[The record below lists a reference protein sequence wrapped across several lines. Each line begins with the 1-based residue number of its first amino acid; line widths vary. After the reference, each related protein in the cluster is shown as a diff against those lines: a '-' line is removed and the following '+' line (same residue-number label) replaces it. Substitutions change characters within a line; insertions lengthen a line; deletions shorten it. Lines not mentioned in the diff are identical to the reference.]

1 MTTMVPESRA
11 VDPAA
16 LHNVRREVR
25 HILENT
31 PAYWELPQDTRQE
44 MANAMVR
51 VGTYLVDGE
60 RPGSRSQTGARQLA
74 EDDDSPRQP
83 PSDQPFNPG
92 TAKDDFG
99 DVASRAGT
107 DAFAAEV
114 KAVNFPQ
121 FVADLIHGTFDAIVT
136 ASIKQMD
143 AYSELLKNVTKSLDE
158 YMRDNVTENNA
169 RDYLAGKYPD
179 ALSVDTSGGAPKLA
193 PAASASSM
201 QLPDFM
207 KDLGL
212 PQPVDTL
219 DQDTI
224 DQTLVPAARQRM
236 ALDRQHLLATMV
248 LMGINRLVVTDGD
261 INAKVLFQL
270 DSVDKA
276 VRGGSQTQNFS
287 DTETRNKSKFGW
299 WFSPSTSSEE
309 TTNFTVATT
318 KTASS
323 QAEVDLHTK
332 LSGEVNVRFKTDAFP
347 LDKMADIIGVD
358 KIGNEQVGTGKNLQ
372 SQPSGNREPA
382 PPLPLPPMPSISIR
396 GVAQPAPPAGR

>member
-1 MTTMVPESRA
+1 MTIAPQLDPPQA
-11 VDPAA
+11 HDVDPAT

-31 PAYWELPQDTRQE
+31 PSYWELPQQARQE

-60 RPGSRSQTGARQLA
+60 QPKASAQARALA
-74 EDDDSPRQP
+74 DP
-83 PSDQPFNPG
+83 PAPQPFDPG
-92 TAKDDFG
+92 NAESDFG
-99 DVASRAGT
+99 DKASRSGVKS
-107 DAFAAEV
+107 FADEV
-114 KAVNFPQ
+114 KSVNFPQ

-143 AYSELLKNVTKSLDE
+143 AYAELLKNVTKSLDE
-158 YMRDNVTENNA
+158 YMRDNVSENNA
-169 RDYLAGKYPD
+169 RDYLAQKYPD
-179 ALSVDTSGGAPKLA
+179 SLNVDTSGGAPKLTPA
-193 PAASASSM
+193 PNANAM

-212 PQPVDTL
+212 PQPVDNL
-219 DQDTI
+219 DQETI
-224 DQTLVPAARQRM
+224 EGTLVPAARQRM

-270 DSVDKA
+270 DTVDKA
-276 VRGGSQTQNFS
+276 TRGGTQTQNFS
-287 DTETRNKSKFGW
+287 DNDTTTKSKFGW
-299 WFSPSTSSEE
+299 WFNPTTTDVE

-318 KTASS
+318 KSASS

-347 LDKMADIIGVD
+347 LTQMADIIGVD
-358 KIGNEQVGTGKNLQ
+358 KIGNEAVGSGKNLQ
-372 SQPSGNREPA
+372 SQPAGNREAP
-382 PPLPLPPMPSISIR
+382 PPLPPLPNISIP
-396 GVAQPAPPAGR
+396 GVPGAAPAAPPPAGR